1 MNLIV
6 DNIKERLTPRKIL
19 ITLKEYV
26 VMTFGMAL
34 YAFGWIGCILPAHS
48 MGAGAA
54 GLALLIY
61 RLTGIPMGISVLC
74 INGILLL
81 IAGFIVGWNFGIK
94 TIFCICMMS
103 LWLSIWQSV
112 FPEGWSLLTFL
123 ADSANPEPLFLRL
136 LSAILGGIIT
146 GIGIAV
152 CFHEGGSTGGTDIV
166 SIIINKYRTISYGR
180 IVMIVDF
187 FVIGSAI
194 FVKDLGIDAVIF
206 GYIII
211 AVLSYTVDYIQSGN
225 MQSNQIMIF
234 SRDHYEE
241 IADAITSR
249 THRGATLLDSKGWY
263 TKEEG
268 HVVLVVCRKR
278 ESTQMLKIVRAI
290 DPAAFISVG
299 SVMGVYGKGF
309 EPLKKL

>member
-1 MNLIV
+1 MNLSV
-6 DNIKERLTPRKIL
+6 GDLKERITPRKVL
-19 ITLKEYV
+19 ITFKEYV
-26 VMTFGMAL
+26 VMTLGMAL
-34 YAFGWIGCILPAHS
+34 YAFGWIGCILPAKS

-61 RLTGIPMGISVLC
+61 HLTGIPMGISVLC

-103 LWLSIWQSV
+103 LWLSIWQGV

-123 ADSANPEPLFLRL
+123 ADASNPEPLFLRL

-146 GIGIAV
+146 GIGIAI

-234 SRDHYEE
+234 SRDHYSE
-241 IADAITSR
+241 IADTITSR

-268 HVVLVVCRKR
+268 YVVLVVCRKR
-278 ESTQMLKIVRAI
+278 ETTQMLKIVRAI